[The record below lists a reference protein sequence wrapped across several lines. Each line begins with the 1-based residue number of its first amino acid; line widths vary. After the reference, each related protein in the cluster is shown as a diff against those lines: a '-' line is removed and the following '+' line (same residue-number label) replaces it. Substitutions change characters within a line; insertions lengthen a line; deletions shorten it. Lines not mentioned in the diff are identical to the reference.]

1 MSLDDM
7 MLRKEI
13 AISIIER
20 CNHGSLDSTPCS
32 PCIDA
37 AKVAIEGSMFEN
49 QVDFE

>member
-20 CNHGSLDSTPCS
+20 CSHGSPDTTPCS
-32 PCIDA
+32 PCVDA
-37 AKVAIEGSMFEN
+37 AKVAIEGSMFES
-49 QVDFE
+49 QVYFE